1 MRNLKGGW
9 KWFASLLVAG
19 WAGFLLYTALTI
31 ALHPLFQGAISLS
44 FGLALVFLLYPLDN
58 KRLAPRTTSLQG
70 SILWGTNSSPSWL
83 DVVLAI
89 AAIIPCIYIMLEWEE
104 VAWAVGRWE
113 THQLIL
119 GSILIVMLL
128 EGTRRSLGKAIPVVV
143 LFFLAYAFFGQFVP
157 GFFGRAGF
165 PPALIIYQLYLMME
179 GIWGLLTDMTS
190 RVIAVFIIFGPV
202 LFATGVGKGFMDLAR
217 FFGGRIQG
225 GAGQISVIASA
236 TFGTLSGSSIAN
248 VATTGALTIP
258 TMKRLGCKKELAGA
272 IEAAASAGGQI
283 MPPIMGAGAFI
294 MAEFLGISYFTVVV
308 AAIIPA
314 IIYFTGVGSG
324 IYVQAKKYGLGK
336 LPPELMPRMK
346 EVFSPRQL
354 ITLFVPIGLLVYLLA
369 QLLPPQLAAAW
380 ALIAA
385 MTIFLLT
392 GGSLSF
398 KGVWERIKILAGA
411 YYTAVATTLAWLMV
425 MMSCVQM
432 AVTLIGLTGFG
443 VKISEVIMGVAGVN
457 ILLALILTM
466 VCALILGMGM
476 TTTAAYVIGASV
488 LGPALIG
495 MGMYPLAAHLFIF
508 YFAIL
513 SALTPPVCIA
523 VFTAAAIS
531 GGSWLRLAGISMV
544 LGIGGYIIPYF
555 FILEPAL
562 LMRGHP
568 LIILHHTSTA
578 LVGVFFLATGIL
590 GHWIKPLSRLEHIIF
605 IAAGLTLMHPGLLT
619 DGIGVALVV
628 SGWFSQKF
636 TPAIPVLGKRPAILS
651 ASEKAPIYKNPAD

>member
-1 MRNLKGGW
+1 MRDLSGGW

-31 ALHPLFQGAISLS
+31 AMHPLFQGAISLT
-44 FGLALVFLLYPLDN
+44 FGLSLVFLHYPLDK
-58 KRLAPRTTSLQG
+58 KRLATRATSLRD

-83 DVVLAI
+83 DIVLAI
-89 AAIIPCIYIMLEWEE
+89 AAVIPCIYIMLEWEE
-104 VAWAVGRWE
+104 IAWAVGRWE
-113 THQLIL
+113 THQLVLGGIL
-119 GSILIVMLL
+119 VVMLL
-128 EGTRRSLGKAIPVVV
+128 EGSRRSLGKAIPLVV
-143 LFFLAYAFFGQFVP
+143 LFFLAYALLGQFVP
-157 GFFGRAGF
+157 GFFGHPGF
-165 PPALIIYQLYLMME
+165 APSVVLYQLYLMTE

-190 RVIAVFIIFGPV
+190 RIIALFIIFGPV

-225 GAGQISVIASA
+225 GAGQIAVISSAS
-236 TFGTLSGSSIAN
+236 FGTLSGSSVAN

-258 TMKRLGCKKELAGA
+258 TMKRLGYKRELAGA
-272 IEAAASAGGQI
+272 IEATASAGGQV
-283 MPPIMGAGAFI
+283 MPPIMGAGAFV
-294 MAEFLGISYFTVVV
+294 MAEFLGIPYLSVVV

-324 IYVQAKKYGLGK
+324 VYIQAKKYGLGK
-336 LPPELMPRMK
+336 LPPELMPKAK

-354 ITLFVPIGLLVYLLA
+354 MVLFIPIGLLVYLLV

-385 MTIFLLT
+385 MSVFLLT
-392 GGSLSF
+392 GGSLSY
-398 KGVWERIKILAGA
+398 KGLWERIKTLASA

-425 MMSCVQM
+425 MMSCVQI
-432 AVTLIGLTGFG
+432 AVSLIGLTGFG
-443 VKISEVIMGVAGVN
+443 VKISEVIMSVAGVN

-476 TTTAAYVIGASV
+476 TTTAAYVIGAAV

-495 MGMYPLAAHLFIF
+495 LGMDPLAGHLFIF

-523 VFTAAAIS
+523 VFTATAIS
-531 GGSWLRLAGISMV
+531 GGSWLRLAVISMI

-555 FILEPAL
+555 FIFEPAL
-562 LMRGHP
+562 LMNGDP
-568 LIILHHTSTA
+568 LIILLHTLTA
-578 LVGVFFLATGIL
+578 LAGVFFLAAGML
-590 GHWIKPLSRLEHIIF
+590 GYWIKPVSTLERLIL
-605 IAAGLTLMHPGLLT
+605 IAGGLALMHPGLLT
-619 DGIGVALVV
+619 DGIGLALIVG
-628 SGWFSQKF
+628 GWFSQRYM
-636 TPAIPVLGKRPAILS
+636 PSIPVIGRRPASLP
-651 ASEKAPIYKNPAD
+651 ASQGEPIYENTEM